1 MKEYKLYDKLLNKI
15 SLKTKLS
22 VFEPSGKDGP
32 ALIPILQT
40 SILFIHNNL
49 LLQNELLTYL

>member
-32 ALIPILQT
+32 ALIPIL
-40 SILFIHNNL
+40 
-49 LLQNELLTYL
+49 